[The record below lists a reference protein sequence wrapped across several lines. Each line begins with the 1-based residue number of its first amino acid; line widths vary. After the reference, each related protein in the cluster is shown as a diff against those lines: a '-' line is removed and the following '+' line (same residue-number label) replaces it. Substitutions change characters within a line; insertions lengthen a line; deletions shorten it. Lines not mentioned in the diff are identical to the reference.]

1 MIVNY
6 EYLNGKLIVSYINK
20 KGNTEFKNYTW
31 SNPSEWKVCSPT
43 DPNRVQ
49 NMRTWDGKPLKK
61 ESTRYPSR
69 YAVYEFIHKLPK
81 QEKDD
86 LFGLNDPKIYFCDI
100 EVEITEGFP
109 EAHLANNRVTA
120 ICIIIDKKI
129 LLLGIKDIPDSQIE
143 KMNREINEYFA
154 QYENNYK
161 LEFVF
166 CETETEMLSL
176 FFNEL
181 IKKMPV
187 LTGWNFINYDWVYLV
202 TRARKLGLNPN
213 VASPTGKLIK
223 PWKRNQNIEKPTYEE
238 LPKHRMVFD
247 YMDIFNKWD
256 TSIKI
261 KESSSLDFTANKVLG
276 VKKLEFAPG
285 LNLKTAY
292 EQDYYSY
299 MKYNCIDTAL
309 VQQIH
314 LKQKTYDNMLA
325 LSNLCCVQIEDTISA
340 IRVVEGIFFREYFD
354 KGIAMIKHDY
364 NALQASIP
372 DDDSAA
378 DDEDDLNG
386 GFVKFPSVGLKNWTT
401 VFDFSSLYPTIMRQF
416 NIAPES
422 YKGLKINDHQCM
434 LNGVIQEIEENDIVL
449 INGTVFKNEYSITKQ
464 LIEKLFAERKYFKF
478 QALHWKKQEQLLKE
492 YYNERLK
499 QIK

>member
-31 SNPSEWKVCSPT
+31 HNPTEWKVCSPT
-43 DPNRVQ
+43 DPNRVPGH
-49 NMRTWDGKPLKK
+49 RTWDGKPIKR
-61 ESTRYPSR
+61 EPTRYPSR
-69 YAVYEFIHKLPK
+69 YSVYEFLHQLPK
-81 QEKDD
+81 EDKDL
-86 LFGLNDPKIYFCDI
+86 LFALNDPKIYFCDI

-120 ICIIIDKKI
+120 ICIINDNKM
-129 LLLGIKDIPDSQIE
+129 LLLGIKDLSDAEIQ
-143 KMNREINEYFA
+143 KMQKEINIYFE

-161 LEFVF
+161 LEFVY

-176 FFNEL
+176 FFNDL

-223 PWKRNQNIEKPTYEE
+223 PWKRNQTTEKPTYEE

-261 KESSSLDFTANKVLG
+261 KESSSLDFTASKVLG
-276 VKKLEFAPG
+276 VKKLEFDVG
-285 LNLKTAY
+285 ENLKSAY
-292 EQDYYSY
+292 TNNYYKY

-325 LSNLCCVQIEDTISA
+325 LSVLCRVQIEDTISA
-340 IRVVEGIFFREYFD
+340 IRVVEGIFFTKYYES
-354 KGIAMIKHDY
+354 GIVMIRHDY
-364 NALQASIP
+364 NAIQAAMP
-372 DDDSAA
+372 DDDAVP
-378 DDEDDLNG
+378 DEDDLNG
-386 GFVKFPSVGLKNWTT
+386 GFVKYPSVGLKNWTT

-434 LNGVIQEIEENDIVL
+434 LNGIIQEIEENDIVL
-449 INGTVFKNEYSITKQ
+449 INGTVFKNEYSITKK
-464 LIEKLFAERKYFKF
+464 LIETLFNERKYFKH

-492 YYNERLK
+492 YYQKRLK
-499 QIK
+499 AVA

>member
-31 SNPSEWKVCSPT
+31 HNPTEWKVCSPT
-43 DPNRVQ
+43 DPNRVLD
-49 NMRTWDGKPLKK
+49 MRTWDGKPLKK
-61 ESTRYPSR
+61 EATRYPSR
-69 YAVYEFIHKLPK
+69 YAIYEFIHKLP
-81 QEKDD
+81 QDEKDL
-86 LFGLNDPKIYFCDI
+86 LFGLHEPKMYFCDI

-120 ICIIIDKKI
+120 ICIINNKKI
-129 LLLGIKDIPDSQIE
+129 LLLGIKDLSEEQIT
-143 KMNREINEYFA
+143 KMNKDINVYFKD
-154 QYENNYK
+154 YENDYS
-161 LEFVF
+161 LEWCF
-166 CETETEMLSL
+166 CETETEMLEM
-176 FFNEL
+176 FFNDL
-181 IKKMPV
+181 IKHMPV
-187 LTGWNFINYDWVYLV
+187 LTGWNFVNYDWVYLV

-223 PWKRNQNIEKPTYEE
+223 PWKRNANVEKPTYEE

-247 YMDIFNKWD
+247 YMDIFAKWD

-261 KESSSLDFTANKVLG
+261 KESNSLDFISSKVLG
-276 VKKLEFAPG
+276 VKKLEFEPG
-285 LNLKTAY
+285 ENLKSVYTSN
-292 EQDYYSY
+292 YYKY
-299 MKYNCIDTAL
+299 MLYNCIDTAL

-325 LSNLCCVQIEDTISA
+325 LSNLCRVQIEDTISA
-340 IRVVEGIFFREYFD
+340 IRVVEGIFFGSYFD
-354 KGIAMIKHDY
+354 QGIAMIKHDY
-364 NALQASIP
+364 SVIQTAEEIAI
-372 DDDSAA
+372 A

-422 YKGLKINDHQCM
+422 YKGLKINDHECM
-434 LNGVIQEIEENDIVL
+434 LNGNVQKIEDNDIVL
-449 INGTVFKNEYSITKQ
+449 INNTVFKNEYSITKQ
-464 LIEKLFAERKYFKF
+464 LIEKLFNERKYFKH

-492 YYNERLK
+492 YYQKRL
-499 QIK
+499 QTA